1 MKLLFD
7 QNLSSKLVEALADL
21 FPGSLHV
28 KALGMEQTDDRSIW
42 ERAKQDGLIIV
53 SKDSD
58 FYQRAILFDH
68 PPKVIWIKRGNC
80 PTKQVEFILRGH
92 FDRIERFDNDSQAN
106 CLILY

>member
-7 QNLSSKLVEALADL
+7 QNLSSKLVKSLADL
-21 FPGSLHV
+21 FPDSAHV
-28 KALGMEQTDDRSIW
+28 KDFGMEQADDRLIW
-42 ERAKQDGLIIV
+42 ERAKQDDLIIV

-58 FYQRAILFDH
+58 FYQKALLFGH

-92 FDRIERFDNDSQAN
+92 FDRIEQFNDNTQSG

>member
-1 MKLLFD
+1 LKLLFD
-7 QNLSSKLVEALADL
+7 QNLSSKLVKSLADL
-21 FPGSLHV
+21 FPDSLHV
-28 KALGMEQTDDRSIW
+28 KDLGMEQTDDRLIW

-58 FYQRAILFDH
+58 FYQRAVLFGH

-92 FDRIERFDNDSQAN
+92 FDRIKRFDNDSQAN

>member
-7 QNLSSKLVEALADL
+7 QNLSSKLVKALADL
-21 FPGSLHV
+21 FSGSLHV

-42 ERAKQDGLIIV
+42 DRAKQDGLIIV

-58 FYQRAILFDH
+58 FYQRAILFGH

-92 FDRIERFDNDSQAN
+92 FDRVERFDNDSQAN

>member
-1 MKLLFD
+1 LKG
-7 QNLSSKLVEALADL
+7 STSKLVKSLADL
-21 FPGSLHV
+21 FPDSLHV
-28 KALGMEQTDDRSIW
+28 KDLGMEQTDDRLIW
-42 ERAKQDGLIIV
+42 ECAKRDGLIIV

-58 FYQRAILFDH
+58 FYQRAILFGH

-92 FDRIERFDNDSQAN
+92 FDRIEHFASDTQAN

>member
-1 MKLLFD
+1 M
-7 QNLSSKLVEALADL
+7 AR
-21 FPGSLHV
+21 
-28 KALGMEQTDDRSIW
+28 TDDRLVW
-42 ERAKQDGLIIV
+42 DYARQYGLVIV

-58 FYQRAILFDH
+58 FYQRALLYGH

-92 FDRIERFDNDSQAN
+92 YDRVQQFENDPQSG

>member
-1 MKLLFD
+1 LKLLFD
-7 QNLSSKLVEALADL
+7 QNLSSKLVKSLADL
-21 FPGSLHV
+21 FPDSVHV
-28 KALGMEQTDDRSIW
+28 KDFGMEQADDRLIW
-42 ERAKQDGLIIV
+42 ERAKQDDLIIV

-58 FYQRAILFDH
+58 FYQRALLFGH

-92 FDRIERFDNDSQAN
+92 FDRIEQFNDDTQSG

>member
-7 QNLSSKLVEALADL
+7 QNLSIKLVISLADL
-21 FPGSLHV
+21 FPDSLHV
-28 KALGMEQTDDRSIW
+28 KQLGMEQTEDDLIW

-58 FYQRAILFDH
+58 FYQRAVLFGH
-68 PPKVIWIKRGNC
+68 PPKLIWVKRGNY

-92 FDRIERFDNDSQAN
+92 FDRIKQFDDDPQAN